1 MTRPDISS
9 AVRAVTGHAHN
20 PAAQHWK
27 AVWKIIADL
36 KATKDLVV
44 VFKRGGNMELSLF
57 ADADYADGCNDR
69 RSVSGVAVMLG
80 NTAVSASS
88 TTQRC
93 VTLSTS
99 EAECVAMAH
108 GAKTSLA
115 IKAVLD
121 VVQPH
126 LRGRAIDLY
135 ENNEGGK
142 GTG

>member
-1 MTRPDISS
+1 MKLP
-9 AVRAVTGHAHN
+9 
-20 PAAQHWK
+20 
-27 AVWKIIADL
+27 
-36 KATKDLVV
+36 
-44 VFKRGGNMELSLF
+44 LF

-88 TTQRC
+88 TTQHC
-93 VTLSTS
+93 LTLSTS
-99 EAECVAMAH
+99 EAEYVAMAQ
-108 GAKTSLA
+108 GAKTALT

-126 LRGRAIDLY
+126 LNGSAIDLY
-135 ENNEGGK
+135 EDNEGGK